1 MKDLRF
7 FKKKKAAPYALVQTA
22 RAGSY
27 PFSELMGYTPLMSSE
42 ARLYESLRE
51 AIPIIDA
58 AIGKLVRLVGAFEV
72 FAEDESAQ
80 GELEDFLQNV
90 KVGATGRGIYS
101 FISSYLDQLLTYGT
115 AVGEIVP
122 SPRRDNIAALFNAS
136 LNDLE
141 VKAEENPLSAC
152 VCMRN
157 ESGKLV
163 PVKYPEFV
171 LLTALNPQPGKA
183 VGMSLLKGLPFVS
196 GVLLKIYN
204 SIGLNWERAGNLR
217 FAVTYNPGNDPLDR
231 AYAKERAMG
240 IAKEWSE
247 AMQAGTSGQVKDFVA
262 VGDVSIKVIGA
273 DNQVL
278 DSSVPVRQMLEQIVA
293 KLGLPPFILGL
304 NWSTTERMSCQQS
317 DILTSELE
325 AYRRLLSPVI
335 DKICNTWLRMRGYA
349 PGVEIEWDVINLQD
363 DVEGAKARLLTAQA
377 FEIENRLVSGKV

>member
-1 MKDLRF
+1 MAVL
-7 FKKKKAAPYALVQTA
+7 QTG
-22 RAGSY
+22 RSGCY
-27 PFSELMGYTPLMSSE
+27 PFSELMGYTPLMSPE

-58 AIGKLVRLVGAFEV
+58 AVGKLVRLVGSFEV
-72 FAEDESAQ
+72 EAEDEGAQ
-80 GELEDFLQNV
+80 GELEDFLMNV
-90 KVGATGRGIYS
+90 KVGATGRGICS
-101 FISSYLDQLLTYGT
+101 FISCYLDQLLTYGT

-122 SPRRDNIAALFNAS
+122 SHSRDNIAALFNAS

-141 VKAEENPLSAC
+141 VKAEDNPLQAS
-152 VCMRN
+152 VCMRDEGGN
-157 ESGKLV
+157 PV
-163 PVKYPEFV
+163 PVRYPELV
-171 LLTALNPQPGKA
+171 LLTALNPRPGKA
-183 VGMSLLKGLPFVS
+183 VGVSLLKGLPFVS

-204 SIGLNWERAGNLR
+204 TIGLNWERVGNLR
-217 FAVTYNPGNDPLDR
+217 FAVTYNPGDDPLDR
-231 AYAKERAMG
+231 AYAKERAVS

-247 AMQAGTSGQVKDFVA
+247 AMQAGAVGQVKDFVA

-273 DNQVL
+273 DSQVL

-293 KLGLPPFILGL
+293 KLGVPPFILGL
-304 NWSTTERMSCQQS
+304 NWSTTERMSSQQS

-377 FEIENRLVSGKV
+377 FEIENRLVNGEGKGGDLA